1 MNFSSSGGIL
11 GYVYLVRLINAFVCA
26 VANNSDLQIKP
37 YEFDWAIQLGGGSTF
52 GINKATLP
60 RHDNYFNILPV
71 QDRRGT
77 AG

>member
-26 VANNSDLQIKP
+26 VANNSDLQIKL
-37 YEFDWAIQLGGGSTF
+37 YELDRAIQLGDSTF
-52 GINKATLP
+52 NKTTLP
-60 RHDNYFNILPV
+60 RHDNDFNILPV
-71 QDRRGT
+71 QDRRST